1 MVENSVVNMNFV
13 IRSCSITQAVD
24 VSLQIPELKSPY
36 PAEEYERR
44 FFQTPHLILC
54 AYHHGEAVGFKA
66 GYEREGFFYS
76 WMGGVIP
83 GYRKQGVAQL
93 LADEQEKWAKE
104 QAYNSITFK
113 TRNVHKG
120 MLIFALKNG
129 FNIIGVDEYPDVS
142 ANRIWLKK
150 VL

>member
-1 MVENSVVNMNFV
+1 MVENRFIDMNFI
-13 IRSCSITQAVD
+13 IRSCSIAQAVA
-24 VSLQIPELKSPY
+24 VSHQIPELKSPY
-36 PAEEYERR
+36 MVEEYERR

-54 AYHHGEAVGFKA
+54 AYHHDQAVGFKA
-66 GYEREGFFYS
+66 AYERKGFFYS

-83 GYRKQGVAQL
+83 EYRKQGVAQL

-104 QAYNSITFK
+104 HAYDSITFK

-129 FNIIGVDEYPDVS
+129 FNIIGVDKYPEVE